1 MLAKPRTENRQDQPA
16 VAVRARDQADA
27 RDHALPLGTSE
38 RGAVRI
44 MHKLWRGID
53 AKLDYA
59 QFHLEKT
66 SEALVPPRL
75 DAHMVP
81 IAASGAIVGHE
92 WPWHHHHRQDHD
104 RHRRGP
110 MVGRPR
116 DVSRLEMDGSVGG
129 VVRFLSAARF

>member
-1 MLAKPRTENRQDQPA
+1 MY
-16 VAVRARDQADA
+16 
-27 RDHALPLGTSE
+27 
-38 RGAVRI
+38 
-44 MHKLWRGID
+44 KLWRGID

-81 IAASGAIVGHE
+81 IAASGAIIGHE

-110 MVGRPR
+110 MVGRPAGRLAPR
-116 DVSRLEMDGSVGG
+116 DGRSSWRRCAFSEC
-129 VVRFLSAARF
+129 RPFLMFFKSTPGRKGNLLIPSPPLFGFYR